1 MRVSDAT
8 FALARWVT
16 DGMLVERLDE
26 LGELVAAEG
35 WQAAVE
41 EVARRIMADLDA
53 DVAVMKRAGWGNYAA
68 GLMERGS

>member
-1 MRVSDAT
+1 
-8 FALARWVT
+8 
-16 DGMLVERLDE
+16 MLVERLDE

-35 WQAAVE
+35 WQAAAE

-53 DVAVMKRAGWGNYAA
+53 DAAVMKRAGSGNYAA